1 MPSGLKLYHKNNTE
15 LMQAVTDT
23 VNKLTDTANH
33 AAQQLAAIPTQELR
47 FGDLLIKGGWVM
59 IPIGILAVLGLVIFF
74 ERYFTIRKA
83 SKNESNLL
91 QQVRGSIHSGNLESA
106 VAICRNNNSPLGRM
120 LQKGLLRI
128 GRPIK
133 DIEGAIENI
142 GKLEVAKLEKNIG
155 ILGIVAGIAPM
166 FGFLGTIA
174 GVIKIFYD
182 ISKTDNISMGVI
194 SGGLYVKMVTSAAG
208 LFVGIV
214 AYVCYHV
221 LNMMVDKVILQLE
234 TDAIEFID
242 LLEEPSK

>member
-1 MPSGLKLYHKNNTE
+1 MLLLQISDTAKHLS
-15 LMQAVTDT
+15 DT
-23 VNKLTDTANH
+23 VHQVTTT
-33 AAQQLAAIPTQELR
+33 AAQPQEELR
-47 FGDLLIKGGWVM
+47 FGDLLVKGGWVM
-59 IPIGILAVLGLVIFF
+59 IPIGVLAVLALVIFF

-83 SKNESNLL
+83 GKDESNLMS
-91 QQVRGSIHSGNLESA
+91 QVRDNILNGRLESA
-106 VAICRNNNSPLGRM
+106 VAICKNSNSALGRM

-133 DIEGAIENI
+133 EIEGSIENV
-142 GKLEVAKLEKNIG
+142 GKIEVSKLEKNIG
-155 ILGIVAGIAPM
+155 IIGIVAGIAPM

-208 LFVGIV
+208 LFVGIM
-214 AYVCYHV
+214 AYVCYHI
-221 LNMMVDKVILQLE
+221 LNMMVDKVILKLE

-242 LLEEPSK
+242 LLEEPGR